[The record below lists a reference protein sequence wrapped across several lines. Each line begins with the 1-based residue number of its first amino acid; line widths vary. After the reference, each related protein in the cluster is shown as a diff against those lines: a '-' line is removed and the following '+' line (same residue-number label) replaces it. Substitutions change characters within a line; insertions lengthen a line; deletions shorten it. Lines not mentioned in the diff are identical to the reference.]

1 MIWLEISVNK
11 KYKPI
16 KPTKRTIQNRCY
28 IELYTLFAKNKIRC
42 TWCKKMYKE
51 CCRSRKYSQVKLCNW
66 QI

>member
-28 IELYTLFAKNKIRC
+28 IELYTLFTKNKIRC
-42 TWCKKMYKE
+42 TWCKK
-51 CCRSRKYSQVKLCNW
+51 CISSVVAQ
-66 QI
+66 